1 MLLVQDATVAGRHV
15 HASQNAA
22 APCWTYALV
31 VRQIR
36 AVDAQRVRSPD
47 VDRACAEFG
56 EQKVLQRRQVERR
69 VAGVPG
75 TSAPQPEKLHARLG
89 GRCN

>member
-1 MLLVQDATVAGRHV
+1 MLLVQYAPVPGRHV

-75 TSAPQPEKLHARLG
+75 TSAAQSEKLHARLG
-89 GRCN
+89 GAL

>member
-1 MLLVQDATVAGRHV
+1 MLLVQDAPVPGRHV
-15 HASQNAA
+15 HASQNAT
-22 APCWTYALV
+22 APGWTYALV

-89 GRCN
+89 GGAL